1 MSEKELTGYPSIDK
15 PWLKYYSEEAKD
27 IEIPDCS
34 IYDYMLRRNIGH
46 SEDTAC
52 LYFGVK
58 IKYSR
63 LLKQIEK
70 AEAGL
75 RGAGVRCGDIVT
87 LSLPAMPET
96 VYLFYAISRIGAVA
110 NFIDPRC
117 SEDEVSFYLKE
128 SGSSILFFTD
138 GGGDE
143 VIKALKGANIKTSVS
158 VSPLSSLPFSVRITE
173 RVKHGNTEKMPHGII
188 SYEEF
193 LKRFSPLSCNL
204 AGGDILPD
212 SPVLMTHTSG
222 TTGTPKGVLLSHRIL
237 NSLSEQYDQI
247 ITYKRGDK
255 YFSVAPPF
263 IAFGAAI
270 GVHFCISVGIS
281 PVLVP
286 QFKAEEFFNML
297 KKYRIEHFTL
307 VPQLLKPLIDDE
319 RPIDLSFLV
328 TPSVGGNAIQPEFE
342 QKVNDYLASR
352 GCSHH
357 LIMGYG
363 MTEAGSSACTC
374 KNNCTAISSAGAPLP
389 KMVISIFEPGT
400 DNELKYNEEGEI
412 CFSGPNIM
420 IGYFNNPEATS
431 QVKKLHKNGTWWIHS
446 GDVGYMTPDGMLYVI
461 DRLKR
466 MLSFSDGNKILPAK
480 IESVVNSVDGVEQC
494 VAVGIRDQDVCRSV
508 YAYVVLKEVNC
519 Q

>member
-431 QVKKLHKNGTWWIHS
+431 QVKKLHKNGTWWIH
-446 GDVGYMTPDGMLYVI
+446 MKT
-461 DRLKR
+461 
-466 MLSFSDGNKILPAK
+466 
-480 IESVVNSVDGVEQC
+480 
-494 VAVGIRDQDVCRSV
+494 
-508 YAYVVLKEVNC
+508 VNC